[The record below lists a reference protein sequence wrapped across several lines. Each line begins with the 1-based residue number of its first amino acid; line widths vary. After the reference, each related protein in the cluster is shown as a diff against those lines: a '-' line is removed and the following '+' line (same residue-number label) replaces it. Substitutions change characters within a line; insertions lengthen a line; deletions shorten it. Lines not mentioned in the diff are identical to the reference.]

1 MQKKKKKGEG
11 GGRLRL
17 KRRYTEMEKLNRFRF
32 FLPPSP
38 PFFKIILEIFLPGY
52 KYLDREGMK

>member
-11 GGRLRL
+11 GGRLGL

-38 PFFKIILEIFLPGY
+38 PFL
-52 KYLDREGMK
+52 